1 MILTLIVG
9 IVGIISTIVAWKFN
23 PKTQIYV
30 ELDKIMREIEQ
41 EEKRRDK
48 ALSDNNS
55 GDLTIVTFA
64 LDRLRKR
71 KTDLLQ
77 RLANN
82 RF

>member
-1 MILTLIVG
+1 MITSIVVG
-9 IVGIISTIVAWKFN
+9 ILGIISTIVAWKFN

-41 EEKRRDK
+41 EERHRDK
-48 ALSDNNS
+48 ALSENNS
-55 GDLTIVTFA
+55 GDLTIATFA

-77 RLANN
+77 RLTNN
-82 RF
+82 RL

>member
-55 GDLTIVTFA
+55 GDLTIATFA
-64 LDRLRKR
+64 LDRLRKH